1 MSKSTFEH
9 TQLSPEIFS
18 WKVKKQQFQGALR
31 ASLCLIIQATT
42 EASGIWQKSTN
53 KEETYPIG
61 TSSQKQQKHFFP
73 CLVKHGGGGKAQRMN
88 SKGKQDIRHSSR
100 GECGTTCSEER
111 YEDHG
116 TPETSAAVKAGL
128 VVRHCYGSFCSP

>member
-18 WKVKKQQFQGALR
+18 WKAKKQQFQGALR

-53 KEETYPIG
+53 KEETYSIG
-61 TSSQKQQKHFFP
+61 TSSQKQQKHFFS
-73 CLVKHGGGGKAQRMN
+73 HGLESMVEWESTKMD
-88 SKGKQDIRHSSR
+88 SKGKQNIRHRPR

-116 TPETSAAVKAGL
+116 TPETSPAVKAGL
-128 VVRHCYGSFCSP
+128 VGRHCFGSFCSP